1 MAVRIVHSVVSVF
14 GSRTLTLFIGLL
26 ITPLLVRLLGSSAYG
41 DYAFLISLLSII
53 MILTN
58 VGVSDG
64 IRKHVAENN
73 RREKWAEYVFGFYL
87 RIGMAL
93 AIVAASICVVIS
105 FSGIAS
111 LFFGEEYTNYLY
123 ILASLIIVRQI
134 YSTAQSVLMGLGK
147 ESRSEPAR
155 VLNKAL
161 FAVIALLLA
170 YFNYGVTGVLVGHLV
185 GFTIVTVIVYYI
197 LSGELYIST
206 ILNHIP
212 DDIPKRK
219 LLRFNL
225 FSFLLILLTTS
236 LYHADILLLR
246 TLTSSQETGYYRGA
260 LVIAEFLWFVP
271 KTFQTV
277 FLYSASEM
285 WSNEEA
291 DRITSLISK
300 TTRYNISLTLLLV
313 IGLGALAG
321 DFIPL
326 YFGEEFTPATSYLL
340 LLLPGALGFAIARP
354 IFAIGQGKGSLR
366 ILVLATG
373 ISAVLNILLNLVLI
387 PRYGATG
394 AAVAT
399 SISYGSMIIFHIIS
413 ARKIGFNP
421 LRDARLTRISAVALL
436 SAPVIFGL
444 GRVIDSSII
453 SLIIVPP
460 IGFLVYSML
469 TVKLKVIPMSELME
483 LVEEIPEPFS

>member
-1 MAVRIVHSVVSVF
+1 
-14 GSRTLTLFIGLL
+14 
-26 ITPLLVRLLGSSAYG
+26 
-41 DYAFLISLLSII
+41 
-53 MILTN
+53 
-58 VGVSDG
+58 
-64 IRKHVAENN
+64 
-73 RREKWAEYVFGFYL
+73 
-87 RIGMAL
+87 
-93 AIVAASICVVIS
+93 
-105 FSGIAS
+105 
-111 LFFGEEYTNYLY
+111 
-123 ILASLIIVRQI
+123 
-134 YSTAQSVLMGLGK
+134 
-147 ESRSEPAR
+147 
-155 VLNKAL
+155 
-161 FAVIALLLA
+161 
-170 YFNYGVTGVLVGHLV
+170 
-185 GFTIVTVIVYYI
+185 
-197 LSGELYIST
+197 
-206 ILNHIP
+206 
-212 DDIPKRK
+212 
-219 LLRFNL
+219 
-225 FSFLLILLTTS
+225 
-236 LYHADILLLR
+236 
-246 TLTSSQETGYYRGA
+246 
-260 LVIAEFLWFVP
+260 
-271 KTFQTV
+271 
-277 FLYSASEM
+277 M

-399 SISYGSMIIFHIIS
+399 SISYGSMIVFHIIS

-460 IGFLVYSML
+460 IGFLVYSIL

-483 LVEEIPEPFS
+483 LVEEIPEPF